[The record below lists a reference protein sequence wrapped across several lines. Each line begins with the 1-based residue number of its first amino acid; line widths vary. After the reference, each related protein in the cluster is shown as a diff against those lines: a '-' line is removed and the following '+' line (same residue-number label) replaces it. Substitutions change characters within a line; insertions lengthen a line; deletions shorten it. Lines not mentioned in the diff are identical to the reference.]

1 MNNIEDIYSL
11 SPTQHGLL
19 FHSVVEP
26 ESRVYYQQLSLE
38 IQGPLNLTAFRS
50 AWQALMQRHAVMRSA
65 FLWEDLDDAYQ
76 VVQQE
81 VELPLSLLDWRER
94 ADQQAA
100 LEQLALEQRA
110 EPLELNDA
118 PLMRV
123 SLVRLAEQRWH
134 LSWTFHHILMDGW
147 SVGIAIQ
154 EWLALYYEQALG
166 RAANLPATRPYRDYI
181 AWLAEQDMDATE
193 HFWRDQLHDLNEPTP
208 LPDFAVRLAPPSGAP
223 FAERESLLAAC
234 ETEQLSSFARRHDLT
249 INTLI
254 QGAWALLLGLHA
266 GRDDVVYGVT
276 VAGRPETLAAVES
289 TVGLFIN
296 TLPLRVQWADS
307 PVLVDWL
314 QHLQQANSDLRHH
327 AYLPIGK
334 LKSMSKI
341 AAERALFDS
350 ILVFENFP
358 VTDALNQDADGL
370 SFIAPSNDHQVD
382 GITHTQGRNHFP
394 LSLIVVP
401 GERLNYLF
409 SYDRKRFSDAEVA
422 TLSAQLRSILLAMT
436 AQPQCRVGELDWL
449 SAEERQQL
457 LANGSGTTLSVP
469 DQCLHQHFERQ
480 VAAYP
485 EQLAVQ
491 DRQVALSYREL
502 DQRAN
507 RLSHYLRSQGVGA
520 DSLVALALERSA
532 DFVIALLATLKAGAA
547 YLPLDLKQP
556 VGRLADVLVDSRAA
570 LVIGAAPSDQLARLA
585 EHTPALWLTQ
595 AAQAIATQADT
606 TPDLAHSLDAA
617 AYVIYT
623 SGSTGTPKGVV
634 VEHRAIVDYVTAV
647 QSVLNPPE
655 AARYGLLS
663 SVAADLGHTQLFGAL
678 CTGGSLL
685 LVDDDSGFSPLALA
699 ELFSQHPID
708 VLKITPSHLGG
719 LLQALP
725 DASLLPKALLVF
737 GGDALSP
744 ALLEKVNGLAPDL
757 KVFNHY
763 GPSEATVGAIATELP
778 MGLRSIALGRPL
790 PNRQL
795 RVVDVNGQP
804 VATGVSGELLING
817 ALARG
822 YLHRPDLTDERFLV
836 DAQQHRWYRTGDR
849 VRWLVDG
856 QLAFLGRVDSQVK
869 IRGYRL
875 ELGEVEA
882 QIKRLSPLIE
892 QALVRAVELDG
903 GLRLV
908 AWLVAS
914 QSLSPA
920 KLRDDLAMRVPD
932 YMVPAH
938 FITLDELPLNRN
950 GKVDAARLPIPQKP
964 SDDSASHIAPRNE
977 VEALLAEIWKEVLK
991 LDRVGVQDNFFT
1003 LGGDSILNLQIIA
1016 RANQQGLKLT
1026 PRQLFE
1032 NRTIADIARVLGAD
1046 ASHAVAQ
1053 NLAEGYELPLG
1064 AGQLARL
1071 EQGPLDATWR
1081 CVALSQPIDSDLLS
1095 QAISALQQHHQAL
1108 RLALHVSPDG
1118 KWQQRVMVAA
1128 KVPVVNRQRLDE
1140 RSQASLQALAQA
1152 GVDTLDWS
1160 AGQTLHAQLLE
1171 QGDKHYLLLAAHPLC
1186 IDEASWSLLLT
1197 DLNLALAQLLYHR
1210 PVRLNYNGGDF
1221 SQWTRHQQNHA
1232 QGDALDEAWEHWL
1245 QFAGMDLLLLPDSQQ
1260 PDQVTEYTLPADTS
1274 SELKRLGE
1282 ALQLDWNCLLASA
1295 VAEQCREQCGP
1306 GLIAL
1311 TLHGARPAADRL
1323 PVSAP
1328 ITTADLDPAR
1338 IIGALELAVPFYL
1351 QPQGETLLQR
1361 LQATSAQLHAYPQH
1375 GADYGALRYL
1385 SDNTYLQEPLRDLPT
1400 APIAIRWMGDR
1411 DAHREQRAILAE
1423 VEAAHQPSSQ
1433 ACALTLDASWQDG
1446 RLLLRCAG
1454 TLAADWAPQLVQR
1467 LTELTAL
1474 LAQPGLRPAS
1484 AAFPLCHRQA
1494 STLADEPLDWP
1505 NIEDLYPLSAMQQ
1518 GMLLHTLLQ
1527 PHSGIYLMQQ
1537 RYSWD
1542 GALQRPAMEA
1552 AWQLFLDRHPMMR
1565 TAFWWQKDHAP
1576 LQCVFRKTDPAFDW
1590 QDLRH
1595 LDADQQRQAMDQAL
1609 EAQRQQGFD
1618 MGKAPLT
1625 HLRIFQLDE
1634 RRFAVVRSFHHI
1646 LTDAWCFGLLMEDL
1660 LAIYQAI
1667 VRQEPVARP
1676 RLRSFRGYM
1685 SWLERHDM
1693 AAAHAFWQA
1702 DLAGFSEPTPLHVDS
1717 APARAEQ
1724 APEAVGDQDRTLSV
1738 AQTQR
1743 LQQLCQQFQLTPNTW
1758 IQGAWALLLSRYSG
1772 NRDVLFGVTVAGR
1785 PTDLAGVEEM
1795 VGIFINSLPLRI
1807 DVDPDAVVAEWLQ
1820 ALMSHNAQLR
1830 EHESASLV
1838 DIQRCSGVPRGQ
1850 QLFDSLVVFENAP
1863 LDISSVQLD
1872 NFSIDI
1878 YEDRVHTNFPM
1889 TVVLYPGD
1897 RLGIRLSYDSQRFT
1911 TDTVQ
1916 RMLGHLVQLLT
1927 SMLDEPQATLGS
1939 LHMLPEPERQQLQVE
1954 YNRSAVDFPL
1964 ERGYAAL
1971 FAEQV
1976 RSHAQHI
1983 AAVCQGESLTY
1994 AELDRRANGIAHALQ
2009 AAGVGPETLVALFAE
2024 RGLALL
2030 TMMIATLKAGA
2041 AFQALDIQQPPARLA
2056 ELLALGEAPVL
2067 LVDGSATAALDKV
2080 LPQMGKQPTC
2090 LIAESLWQGAEPPAV
2105 NYVHN
2110 PDQLAYVIFTSG
2122 STGKPKGVM
2131 VEQRGMLNN
2140 MFGKVPALGLGE
2152 HDHIAQTASA
2162 AFDICV
2168 WQFLAAPLFGAAVHI
2183 LPDAQAHDPLA
2194 LLDAVQEHGLTLLET
2209 VPALIRGMLQECQ
2222 AQHSLAS
2229 LRWLLPTGEALP
2241 PALAR
2246 DWCARFPNIP
2256 MMNAYGPAEC
2266 SDDVAFHAITRS
2278 PDADCLHMP
2287 IGRPTANNQMFVLD
2301 AELRLVPIGVP
2312 GELCIGGVGVGRGYL
2327 RDPQRTREAF
2337 VEHPFEPGAHLYRS
2351 GDIGRM
2357 RADGVFEYLGRRD
2370 QQVKIRGFRI
2380 ELGEIENRL
2389 MQHPAVSSAAVLALP
2404 DARGAL
2410 QLVAWYVLESTADFA
2425 SESAQQVLSA
2435 YLGKQLAAYMVP
2447 ARWLNLAQLPLNA
2460 NGKVD
2465 RRALA
2470 ALDLPLAEQ
2479 GQEQHVAPRTETE
2492 KVLAELWQD
2501 ILGVDSVG
2509 VHDDFFAIGG
2519 HSLLATQVLSRIRR
2533 RLQVNLP
2540 LRILFE
2546 GGTLEQLAQAV
2557 DRQRDAQTGLDCDNG
2572 SEHEIVPVSR
2582 DQSLPLSFAQ
2592 QRLWFLDRFEGPSAA
2607 YNMGSVVRLRGALDI
2622 GALQAALQSLLERH
2636 ESLRTAFQLK
2646 GDQPCQIISPAPTV
2660 ELTPTD
2666 LSALAD
2672 QEQMQTLQRLIDE
2685 QAARPFDLQQAP
2697 MLRASLLHLGK
2708 DDHVLQVVLHHIAT
2722 DAWSMGILMQE
2733 LITGYQACTQGATP
2747 AFAPLPIQY
2756 ADYAHWQRS
2765 EPQQRLL
2772 ARAIDYWRR
2781 QLDGAPTLIP
2791 LPLDYPRPARPNY
2804 QGASLQQR
2812 FTPAQTQVLKAY
2824 AQEQKA
2830 TLFMVLLNAFNSL
2843 MQRATGAHDFIVGT
2857 DLANREHPALE
2868 KLIGFFVNV
2877 LPIRARVTEGE
2888 SFGARLQRLRDDCL
2902 SAFQHQQVPF
2912 DKLVEALQPPR
2923 TAGVNPLV
2931 QVLFVMQNTP
2941 GTNASLPGLE
2951 IEEHLL
2957 PGHQSSKFDLA
2968 VFVEEDDEQGLN
2980 VRWVYRTSVLGAPT
2994 VNCLEQGF
3002 ENLLERIVT
3011 APEQAL
3017 EDWSW
3022 RLEGNPAAPAPA
3034 QPQPP
3039 ADDAATRSARKLSK
3053 MSKLKQTRAS
3063 GVSQL
3068 PHQQVRTRSLI
3079 DGQALPLVIEP
3090 LLGDLD
3096 PVHWALQARPW
3107 INEQLR
3113 THGGLLLR
3121 GFNLPDA
3128 TAFEQ
3133 FAQAIEPDLYGT
3145 YGDLPKNTSGKN
3157 IYHSTPYP
3165 EQHMI
3170 LFHNESS
3177 HLPQWPRKQWFFCE
3191 IPAPHGGCTP
3201 IVDCRQVLARLPE
3214 DLVTRLKAKG
3224 LLYVRHFTD
3233 KLDVRW
3239 QDFFKTEERAEV
3251 ERQCRET
3258 GMQWQWLDADNL
3270 RIAQH
3275 CPAIVA
3281 HPDTGELT
3289 FFNQVQLHHS
3299 ACLEPEVRSN
3309 LINLFGLGNLPRNV
3323 YYGDGSVIEDEVMET
3338 IGAAYEDCA
3347 VRFAWQK
3354 GDMVMLD
3361 NMLVAHARD
3370 PFEGERKIC
3379 VAMGQ
3384 MMNREQ
3390 LDASQAK
3397 LQDPEVQA

>member
-26 ESRVYYQQLSLE
+26 DSRVYYQQLSLE
-38 IQGPLNLTAFRS
+38 IQGPLNLTAFRG

-76 VVQQE
+76 VVQQD
-81 VELPLSLLDWRER
+81 VDAPVNLLDWQDLTEPRE
-94 ADQQAA
+94 A
-100 LEQLALEQRA
+100 LQQLALEQRA
-110 EPLELNDA
+110 QALELNES

-123 SLVRLAEQRWH
+123 CLVRLAPQRWH
-134 LSWTFHHILMDGW
+134 LTWTFHHILMDGW

-166 RAANLPATRPYRDYI
+166 RPAHLPSTRPYRDYI
-181 AWLAEQDMDATE
+181 AWLSEQDMAATE
-193 HFWRDQLHDLNEPTP
+193 SFWRNQLQDLNEPTP
-208 LPDFAVRLAPPSGAP
+208 LPDFAVRTAKPAGAP
-223 FAERESLLAAC
+223 FAERESLLQAS
-234 ETEQLSSFARRHDLT
+234 ETEQLSNFARRHDLT
-249 INTLI
+249 VNTLI
-254 QGAWALLLGLHA
+254 QGAWALLLGQHA

-276 VAGRPETLAAVES
+276 VAGRPEHLTAVEG

-314 QHLQQANSDLRHH
+314 QQLQQANSDLRHH
-327 AYLPIGK
+327 AYLPLGK
-334 LKSMSKI
+334 LKAMSKI

-370 SFIAPSNDHQVD
+370 SFIAPASEQQAD

-401 GERLNYLF
+401 GEQLNYLF
-409 SYDRKRFSDAEVA
+409 SYDRSRFSDAEIAV
-422 TLSAQLRSILLAMT
+422 LSAQLRAILLAMT
-436 AQPQCRVGELDWL
+436 AQPQARVGELDWL

-457 LANGSGTTLSVP
+457 QAIGSGAALAVP
-469 DQCLHQHFERQ
+469 NECLHQRFESM
-480 VAAYP
+480 VAAQP
-485 EQLAVQ
+485 EQWAVR
-491 DRQVALSYREL
+491 DHKGALSYREL
-502 DQRAN
+502 DQQAN
-507 RLSHYLRSQGVGA
+507 RLSQHLRAQGIGH
-520 DSLVALALERSA
+520 DSLVALALERSN

-556 VGRLADVLVDSRAA
+556 AGRLADVLVDSRAA
-570 LVIGAAPSDQLARLA
+570 LLIGAAPSPLLNRLV
-585 EHTPALWLTQ
+585 EHTPVLWLNESASVI
-595 AAQAIATQADT
+595 AAQPDT
-606 TPDLAHSLDAA
+606 APAVEHSPSDA

-634 VEHRAIVDYVTAV
+634 VEHQAIVNYVTAV
-647 QSVLNPPE
+647 QAVLKPP
-655 AARYGLLS
+655 ANARYGMLS

-699 ELFSQHPID
+699 ELFSQYPID

-725 DASLLPKALLVF
+725 DARLLPNALLVF
-737 GGDALSP
+737 GGDALTP
-744 ALLEKVNGLAPDL
+744 ALLDKVNGLAPDL

-763 GPSEATVGAIATELP
+763 GPSEATVGAIATQLP
-778 MGLRSIALGRPL
+778 AGLRSIALGRPL

-795 RVVDVNGQP
+795 RVVDANGQQ
-804 VATGVSGELLING
+804 VATGVSGELLISG

-822 YLHRPDLTDERFLV
+822 YLHRQDLTDERFHV
-836 DAQQHRWYRTGDR
+836 DAEQQRWYRTGDR
-849 VRWLVDG
+849 VRWRVDG
-856 QLAFLGRVDSQVK
+856 QVAFLGRVDSQVK
-869 IRGYRL
+869 IRGNRL

-882 QIKRLSPLIE
+882 QIKRLSPMIE

-908 AWLVAS
+908 AWLVSS

-938 FITLDELPLNRN
+938 FISLDELPLNRN
-950 GKVDAARLPIPQKP
+950 GKVDASRLPLPQKP
-964 SDDSASHIAPRNE
+964 VDDSASHIAPRND
-977 VEALLAEIWKEVLK
+977 VEALLAQIWQDVLK
-991 LDRVGVQDNFFT
+991 LERVGVQDNFFA

-1046 ASHAVAQ
+1046 ASNAVAE

-1071 EQGPLDATWR
+1071 EQGSLAATWR
-1081 CVALSQPIDSDLLS
+1081 CVALSQSIDSDLLGR
-1095 QAISALQQHHQAL
+1095 AITALQQHHQAL
-1108 RLALHVSPDG
+1108 RLGLQALPDG
-1118 KWQQRVMVAA
+1118 QWQQRVMVAPKA
-1128 KVPVVNRQRLDE
+1128 PIVSVQTVEALNP
-1140 RSQASLQALAQA
+1140 AHLQILAQA
-1152 GVDTLDWS
+1152 GVDALELD
-1160 AGQTLHAQLLE
+1160 AGQTLHASLLNH
-1171 QGDKHYLLLAAHPLC
+1171 GDQPYVLLAAHPLC
-1186 IDEASWSLLLT
+1186 VDEASWSLLLT
-1197 DLNLALAQLLYHR
+1197 DLNLALAQLLYQR
-1210 PVRLNYNGGDF
+1210 PVRLSYNGGDF
-1221 SQWTRHQQNHA
+1221 THWTRHQQHHA

-1245 QFAGMDLLLLPDSQQ
+1245 QFAGMDTLQLPDSQQ
-1260 PDQVTEYTLPADTS
+1260 PSSVVEQTLPADTS
-1274 SELKRLGE
+1274 RELKRLGDV
-1282 ALQLDWNCLLASA
+1282 LQLDWNSLLASA
-1295 VAEQCREQCGP
+1295 VIEQCREHGN

-1311 TLHGARPAADRL
+1311 NLQGARPAADRL
-1323 PVSAP
+1323 PVDAP
-1328 ITTADLDPAR
+1328 IALADLDPTR
-1338 IIGALELAVPFYL
+1338 LIGALERAVPFFL
-1351 QPQGETLLQR
+1351 QPEGDSLLQR
-1361 LQATSAQLHAYPQH
+1361 LQATAAQLRAYPQL

-1385 SDNTYLQEPLRDLPT
+1385 SDNTYLQEPLRDLPA
-1400 APIAIRWMGDR
+1400 APVAIRWLGDR
-1411 DAHREQRAILAE
+1411 DGHREQRGILAK
-1423 VEAAHQPSSQ
+1423 VEAAHQPSAAS
-1433 ACALTLDASWQDG
+1433 CPLTLDAFWQDG
-1446 RLLLRCAG
+1446 QLHLRCEGA
-1454 TLAADWAPQLVQR
+1454 LAARWAPQLLQR
-1467 LTELTAL
+1467 LTELAAL
-1474 LAQPGLRPAS
+1474 LAQPDLRPAS
-1484 AAFPLCHRQA
+1484 QAFALCHRQA
-1494 STLADEPLDWP
+1494 ATLASEPLDWP
-1505 NIEDLYPLSAMQQ
+1505 NIEDLYPLSSMQQ

-1552 AWQLFLDRHPMMR
+1552 AWQVFLDRHPMMR
-1565 TAFWWQKDHAP
+1565 TAFWWQDDHEP
-1576 LQCVFRKTDPAFDW
+1576 LQCVYRQTDPAFDW

-1595 LDADQQRQAMDQAL
+1595 LDPQQQTLAMDQAL

-1618 MGKAPLT
+1618 MARAPLT
-1625 HLRIFQLDE
+1625 HLRIFQLDD

-1667 VRQEPVARP
+1667 LRQEPVARP
-1676 RLRSFRGYM
+1676 RFRSFRGYM

-1717 APARAEQ
+1717 PVARPEQ
-1724 APEAVGDQDRTLSV
+1724 APEAVGDMDRTLSIS
-1738 AQTQR
+1738 QTQR
-1743 LQQLCQQFQLTPNTW
+1743 LQQLCQHYQLTPNTW

-1772 NRDVLFGVTVAGR
+1772 HRDVLFGVTVAGR
-1785 PTDLAGVEEM
+1785 PTELAGVEEM

-1807 DVDPDAVVAEWLQ
+1807 DVDPQAQVSDWLQ
-1820 ALMSHNAQLR
+1820 ALLSHNAKLR

-1872 NFSIDI
+1872 DFSIDI

-1897 RLGIRLSYDSQRFT
+1897 RLGIRLSYDNQRFAA
-1911 TDTVQ
+1911 DTVQ
-1916 RMLGHLVQLLT
+1916 RMLGHLVQLLS
-1927 SMLDEPQATLGS
+1927 SMLDEPEATLGS
-1939 LHMLPEPERQQLQVE
+1939 LHMLPEAERQQLQIE
-1954 YNRSAVDFPL
+1954 CNRTDVDFPL

-1971 FAEQV
+1971 FAEQAQ
-1976 RSHAQHI
+1976 RRAQHI
-1983 AAVCQGESLTY
+1983 AAVCQGQSLTY
-1994 AELDRRANGIAHALQ
+1994 AELDRRANGVAHALQ

-2024 RGLALL
+2024 RDLALL

-2056 ELLALGEAPVL
+2056 ELLDLGQAPLL
-2067 LVDGSATAALDKV
+2067 LVCENATAALDQV
-2080 LPQMGKQPTC
+2080 LPHLQQQPSC
-2090 LIAESLWQGAEPPAV
+2090 LIAQTLWQGAEKPAV
-2105 NYVHN
+2105 SYTHD

-2122 STGKPKGVM
+2122 STGTPKGVM

-2152 HDHIAQTASA
+2152 LDRIAQTASP
-2162 AFDICV
+2162 AFDISV
-2168 WQFLAAPLFGAAVHI
+2168 WQFLAAPLFGATVHI

-2194 LLDAVQEHGLTLLET
+2194 LLEAVQDNRLTLLET
-2209 VPALIRGMLQECQ
+2209 VPALIRGMLQESQ
-2222 AQHSLAS
+2222 AQHSLSS

-2246 DWCARFPNIP
+2246 DWCARFPAIP

-2266 SDDVAFHAITRS
+2266 SDDVAFHAITQA

-2287 IGRPTANNQMFVLD
+2287 IGTPTANNRMFVLD
-2301 AELRLVPIGVP
+2301 ADLRLVPIGVP

-2337 VEHPFEPGAHLYRS
+2337 VPHPFEPGARLYRT

-2410 QLVAWYVLESTADFA
+2410 QLVAWYVLDSAANLGGEP
-2425 SESAQQVLSA
+2425 AQQRLSA
-2435 YLGKQLAAYMVP
+2435 YLGSQLAAYMVP
-2447 ARWLNLAQLPLNA
+2447 ARWLELAQLPLNA

-2479 GQEQHVAPRTETE
+2479 DQQQRVAPRTATE
-2492 KVLAELWQD
+2492 EALAEIWQGL
-2501 ILGVDSVG
+2501 LGLDTVG

-2519 HSLLATQVLSRIRR
+2519 HSLLATQMLSRIRR
-2533 RLQVNLP
+2533 RLEVNLP
-2540 LRILFE
+2540 LRIVFE
-2546 GGTLEQLAQAV
+2546 GGTLERLAEAV
-2557 DRQRDAQTGLDCDNG
+2557 DRQRDGQNAVERD
-2572 SEHEIVPVSR
+2572 SEIVRVPR
-2582 DQSLPLSFAQ
+2582 DQTLPLSYAQ

-2622 GALQAALQSLLERH
+2622 AALQAALQAVLERH
-2636 ESLRTAFQLK
+2636 ESLRTAFELK
-2646 GDQPCQIISPAPTV
+2646 GEQPCQVISAVPTV
-2660 ELTPTD
+2660 DLTPND
-2666 LSALAD
+2666 LGHLAG
-2672 QEQMQTLQRLIDE
+2672 EQQAQALQRLIDE
-2685 QAARPFDLQQAP
+2685 QASRPFDLQQAP
-2697 MLRASLLHLGK
+2697 MLRASLLRLGA
-2708 DDHVLQVVLHHIAT
+2708 DDHVLQLVLHHIAT

-2733 LITGYQACTQGATP
+2733 LITGYLAFSSGSTP
-2747 AFAPLPIQY
+2747 VFAPLPIQY

-2772 ARAIDYWRR
+2772 AQDIDYWRR
-2781 QLDGAPTLIP
+2781 QLDGAPTVIP
-2791 LPLDYPRPARPNY
+2791 LPLDRPRPARPDY
-2804 QGASLQQR
+2804 RGASLQQR
-2812 FTPAQTQVLKAY
+2812 FTAAKTQVLKAY
-2824 AQEQKA
+2824 AQEQRA

-2843 MQRATGAHDFIVGT
+2843 LQRASGAHDFIVGT
-2857 DLANREHPALE
+2857 DLANREHPAVE
-2868 KLIGFFVNV
+2868 NLIGFFVNV
-2877 LPIRARVTEGE
+2877 LPIRARLTEGE
-2888 SFGARLQRLRDDCL
+2888 PFDARLQRLREDCL

-2923 TAGVNPLV
+2923 TPGVNPLV

-2941 GTNASLPGLE
+2941 GANASLPGLE
-2951 IEEHLL
+2951 VEEYLIA
-2957 PGHQSSKFDLA
+2957 GQENSKFDLA
-2968 VFVEEDDEQGLN
+2968 VFVEEDDEQGLS
-2980 VRWVYRTSVLGAPT
+2980 VRWVYRTSVLDAPT
-2994 VNCLEQGF
+2994 VHHLEQGF
-3002 ENLLERIVT
+3002 ESLLERIVSEPT
-3011 APEQAL
+3011 KAL
-3017 EDWSW
+3017 DDWSW
-3022 RLEGNPAAPAPA
+3022 RLAPGSDSAVAEPEAAV
-3034 QPQPP
+3034 
-3039 ADDAATRSARKLSK
+3039 DDAAARSARKLSK
-3053 MSKLKQTRAS
+3053 MSKLKQTRATA
-3063 GVSQL
+3063 VSQL
-3068 PHQQVRTRSLI
+3068 PHEQVRIRTLI

-3113 THGGLLLR
+3113 THGGLLFR

-3128 TAFEQ
+3128 AAFEQ

-3191 IPAPHGGCTP
+3191 IPAPRGGCTP

-3214 DLVTRLKAKG
+3214 DIVARLKAQG

-3239 QDFFKTEERAEV
+3239 QDFFKTEQREDV
-3251 ERQCRET
+3251 ERQCLQT
-3258 GMQWQWLDADNL
+3258 GMQWQWLGADNL

-3281 HPDTGELT
+3281 HPDTGELS

-3299 ACLEPEVRSN
+3299 ACLEPEVRAN

-3323 YYGDGSVIEDEVMET
+3323 YYGDGSVIEDAVMEV

-3390 LDASQAK
+3390 LAQAM
-3397 LQDPEVQA
+3397 EVQA

>member
-19 FHSVVEP
+19 FHSVYEP
-26 ESRVYYQQLSLE
+26 DSRVYYQQLSLE
-38 IQGPLNLTAFRS
+38 MNGPLNLTAFRG

-76 VVQQE
+76 VVQQD
-81 VELPLSLLDWRER
+81 VEPPLNLLDWQDRTAPR
-94 ADQQAA
+94 DA
-100 LEQLALEQRA
+100 LQQLALEQRA
-110 EPLELNDA
+110 QPLELNDA

-123 SLVRLAEQRWH
+123 CLVRLAPQRWH
-134 LSWTFHHILMDGW
+134 LIWTFHHILMDGW

-154 EWLALYYEQALG
+154 EWLAFYYEQAHD
-166 RAANLPATRPYRDYI
+166 RPANLPSTRPYRDYI
-181 AWLAEQDMDATE
+181 AWLAEQDMAATE
-193 HFWRDQLHDLNEPTP
+193 GFWRNQLQDLSEPTP
-208 LPDFAVRLAPPSGAP
+208 LPDFAVRVAPPAGAP
-223 FAERESLLAAC
+223 FAERESLLEAS

-249 INTLI
+249 VNTLI
-254 QGAWALLLGLHA
+254 QGAWALLLGQHA

-276 VAGRPETLAAVES
+276 VAGRPENLTAVDS

-296 TLPLRVQWADS
+296 TLPLRVQWVDGPA
-307 PVLVDWL
+307 LVDWL
-314 QHLQQANSDLRHH
+314 QQLQRANSDLRHH
-327 AYLPIGK
+327 AYLPLGK
-334 LKSMSKI
+334 LKAMTKI

-370 SFIAPSNDHQVD
+370 SFIAPSSDQQVD
-382 GITHTQGRNHFP
+382 GITLTQGRNHFP

-401 GERLNYLF
+401 GEQLNYLF
-409 SYDRKRFSDAEVA
+409 SYDRSRFSDAEVA
-422 TLSAQLRSILLAMT
+422 VLSAQLSAILLAMT

-449 SAEERQQL
+449 STEEQQQL
-457 LANGSGTTLSVP
+457 LAKGSGAALPVP
-469 DQCLHQHFERQ
+469 DECLHQCFEGQ
-480 VAAYP
+480 VAAHP
-485 EQLAVQ
+485 GQLAVR
-491 DRQVALSYREL
+491 DRQIALSYREL
-502 DQRAN
+502 DQQAN
-507 RLSHYLRSQGVGA
+507 RLSHHLRAQGIGH
-520 DSLVALALERSA
+520 DSLVALALERNA

-556 VGRLADVLVDSRAA
+556 AGRLADVLVDSRAA
-570 LVIGAAPSDQLARLA
+570 LLIGAAPSALLTRLV
-585 EHTPALWLTQ
+585 EHTPVLWLTQ
-595 AAQAIATQADT
+595 AAQAIATQPDT
-606 TPDLAHSLDAA
+606 PPSVVHSPNDA

-634 VEHRAIVDYVTAV
+634 VEHQAIVDYVIAV
-647 QSVLNPPE
+647 QSVLKPPP

-678 CTGGSLL
+678 CSGGSLL

-699 ELFSQHPID
+699 ELFSQHPVD
-708 VLKITPSHLGG
+708 VLKITPSHLSG

-725 DASLLPKALLVF
+725 DARLLPTALLVF
-737 GGDALSP
+737 GGDALTP
-744 ALLEKVNGLAPDL
+744 TLLEKVNGLAPGL
-757 KVFNHY
+757 RVFNHY

-778 MGLRSIALGRPL
+778 AGLRSIALGRPL

-795 RVVDVNGQP
+795 RVVDASGQP
-804 VATGVSGELLING
+804 VATGVSGELLISG

-822 YLHRPDLTDERFLV
+822 YLHRPDLTAERFHV
-836 DAQQHRWYRTGDR
+836 DEQQQRWYRTGDR
-849 VRWLVDG
+849 VRWQVDG

-869 IRGYRL
+869 IRGNRL

-908 AWLVAS
+908 AYLVSS
-914 QSLSPA
+914 QSLSSV

-950 GKVDAARLPIPQKP
+950 GKVDPQRLPTPQKP
-964 SDDSASHIAPRNE
+964 ADDSASHIAPRND
-977 VEALLAEIWKEVLK
+977 VEALLAEIWQDVLK
-991 LDRVGVQDNFFT
+991 LERVGVQDNFFA

-1046 ASHAVAQ
+1046 ASNAVAE
-1053 NLAEGYELPLG
+1053 NLADGYELPLG

-1071 EQGPLDATWR
+1071 QQGPLQATWR
-1081 CVALSQPIDSDLLS
+1081 CVALSQAINSDLLS
-1095 QAISALQQHHQAL
+1095 QAIGALQQHHQAL
-1108 RLALHVSPDG
+1108 RLALQVLPDG
-1118 KWQQRVMVAA
+1118 EWQQRVLVAPKA
-1128 KVPVVNRQRLDE
+1128 SVITHQGLDE
-1140 RSQASLQALAQA
+1140 YSQACLQTLAQA
-1152 GVDTLDWS
+1152 GVDALELN
-1160 AGQTLHAQLLE
+1160 AGQTLHASLLDHD
-1171 QGDKHYLLLAAHPLC
+1171 DKHYLLLAAHPLC
-1186 IDEASWSLLLT
+1186 MDEASWSLLLT
-1197 DLNLALAQLLYHR
+1197 DLNLALAQLLYQR
-1210 PVRLNYNGGDF
+1210 PVRLSYTGGDF
-1221 SQWTRHQQNHA
+1221 TQWTRHQQNHA
-1232 QGDALDEAWEHWL
+1232 QGDALDDAWEHWL
-1245 QFAGMDLLLLPDSQQ
+1245 QFAGMEPLQLPDSQQ
-1260 PDQVTEYTLPADTS
+1260 PSRVVEQTLPATLS
-1274 SELKRLGE
+1274 SELKRLGDV
-1282 ALQLDWNCLLASA
+1282 LQLDWNSLLASA
-1295 VAEQCREQCGP
+1295 VVEQCRELCGA
-1306 GLIAL
+1306 GMVAL
-1311 TLHGARPAADRL
+1311 NLHGARPAAARL

-1328 ITTADLDPAR
+1328 IAVADLDPVR
-1338 IIGALELAVPFYL
+1338 IIGPLELALPVFL
-1351 QPQGETLLQR
+1351 QPEGDTLLQR
-1361 LQATSAQLHAYPQH
+1361 LQATAAQLRAYPQH

-1385 SDNTYLQEPLRDLPT
+1385 SDNTYLQEPLRDLPA
-1400 APIAIRWMGDR
+1400 APVAIRWLGDR
-1411 DAHREQRAILAE
+1411 DGHREQLGILAH
-1423 VEAAHQPSSQ
+1423 VEAANQPSASTH
-1433 ACALTLDASWQDG
+1433 ALTVDACWQDG
-1446 RLLLRCAG
+1446 HLQMRCEGA
-1454 TLAADWAPQLVQR
+1454 LAASWAPRLVQR
-1467 LTELTAL
+1467 LTELAGL
-1474 LAQPGLRPAS
+1474 LAEPDLRPAS
-1484 AAFPLCHRQA
+1484 QAFALCHKQA
-1494 STLADEPLDWP
+1494 GTLAAVPLDWS
-1505 NIEDLYPLSAMQQ
+1505 NIEDVYPLSSMQQ

-1542 GALQRPAMEA
+1542 GVLQRPAMEA
-1552 AWQLFLDRHPMMR
+1552 AWQVFLDRHPMMR
-1565 TAFWWQKDHAP
+1565 TAFWWQDDHEP
-1576 LQCVFRKTDPAFDW
+1576 LQCVYRKTVPAFDW

-1595 LDADQQRQAMDQAL
+1595 LDEEQQRLAMDQTL
-1609 EAQRQQGFD
+1609 EAQRLQGFD
-1618 MGKAPLT
+1618 MSCAPLT
-1625 HLRIFQLDE
+1625 HLRVFQLDE

-1660 LAIYQAI
+1660 LAIYQAM

-1693 AAAHAFWQA
+1693 AAAHAFWQTE
-1702 DLAGFSEPTPLHVDS
+1702 LAGFSEPTPLHVDS
-1717 APARAEQ
+1717 PVARPEQ
-1724 APEAVGDQDRTLSV
+1724 APEQVGDFDRTLSIT
-1738 AQTQR
+1738 QTQR
-1743 LQQLCQQFQLTPNTW
+1743 LQQLCQHYQLTPNTW

-1807 DVDPDAVVAEWLQ
+1807 DVDPEAVVSDWLQ
-1820 ALMSHNAQLR
+1820 ALLSHNAQLR

-1838 DIQRCSGVPRGQ
+1838 DIQRCSDVPRGQ

-1872 NFSIDI
+1872 AFSIDI

-1897 RLGIRLSYDSQRFT
+1897 RLGIRLSYDSQRFAS
-1911 TDTVQ
+1911 DTVQ
-1916 RMLGHLVQLLT
+1916 RMLGHLVQLLC
-1927 SMLDEPQATLGS
+1927 SMLDEPQAQLGS
-1939 LHMLPEPERQQLQVE
+1939 LHMLPEAERQQLQVE
-1954 YNRSAVDFPL
+1954 CNRSEADFPL

-1971 FAEQV
+1971 FAEQA
-1976 RSHAQHI
+1976 RRRPQHI
-1983 AAVCQGESLTY
+1983 AAVCQQQSLTY
-1994 AELDRRANGIAHALQ
+1994 AELDRRANSIAYALQ

-2041 AFQALDIQQPPARLA
+2041 AFQALDVQQPPARLA
-2056 ELLALGEAPVL
+2056 ELLDLGEAPLL
-2067 LVDGSATAALDKV
+2067 LVCDSAMATLDDV
-2080 LPQMGKQPTC
+2080 LPHMRKQPTC
-2090 LIAESLWQGAEPPAV
+2090 LIAQTLWQGAEQPAV
-2105 NYVHN
+2105 NYAHD

-2122 STGKPKGVM
+2122 STGTPKGVM

-2152 HDHIAQTASA
+2152 HDRIAQTASA

-2168 WQFLAAPLFGAAVHI
+2168 WQFLAAPLFGATVHI

-2194 LLDAVQEHGLTLLET
+2194 LLDAVQDNRLTLLET
-2209 VPALIRGMLQECQ
+2209 VPTLIRGMLQECQ
-2222 AQHSLAS
+2222 AQHSLTS

-2241 PALAR
+2241 PVLAR
-2246 DWCARFPNIP
+2246 DWCARFPAIP

-2266 SDDVAFHAITRS
+2266 SDDVAFHPITQA

-2287 IGRPTANNQMFVLD
+2287 IGTPTANNQMFVLD
-2301 AELRLVPIGVP
+2301 AALRMVPIGVP

-2337 VEHPFEPGAHLYRS
+2337 VPHPFEPGARLYRT
-2351 GDIGRM
+2351 GDIGRL

-2370 QQVKIRGFRI
+2370 QQVKIRGYRI

-2389 MQHPAVSSAAVLALP
+2389 MQHPMVSSAAVLALP

-2410 QLVAWYVLESTADFA
+2410 QLVAWYVLDSAADLNGESPK
-2425 SESAQQVLSA
+2425 QLLSA
-2435 YLGKQLAAYMVP
+2435 YLGNQLAAYMVP
-2447 ARWLNLAQLPLNA
+2447 ARWLSLAQLPLNA

-2470 ALDLPLAEQ
+2470 AQDLPLTEQ
-2479 GQEQHVAPRTETE
+2479 DQEQRVAPRTATE
-2492 KVLAELWQD
+2492 KVLAELWKEL
-2501 ILGVDSVG
+2501 LGLDNVG

-2533 RLQVNLP
+2533 RLEVNLP
-2540 LRILFE
+2540 LRTLFE
-2546 GGTLEQLAQAV
+2546 RGTLEQLAEAV
-2557 DRQRDAQTGLDCDNG
+2557 DWQRNTQTEVA
-2572 SEHEIVPVSR
+2572 SESEIAPVPR
-2582 DQSLPLSFAQ
+2582 DQTLPLSYAQ

-2607 YNMGSVVRLRGALDI
+2607 YNMGSVVRLRGTLDI
-2622 GALQAALQSLLERH
+2622 AALQAALQSVLERH

-2646 GDQPCQIISPAPTV
+2646 GEQPCQVINQAPKV
-2660 ELTPTD
+2660 DLTPTD
-2666 LSALAD
+2666 LGALAG
-2672 QEQMQTLQRLIDE
+2672 EQQAHTLQRLIDE
-2685 QAARPFDLQQAP
+2685 QASRPFDLQQAP
-2697 MLRASLLHLGK
+2697 MLRASLLRLGA
-2708 DDHVLQVVLHHIAT
+2708 DDHVLQLVLHHIAS

-2733 LITGYQACTQGATP
+2733 LITGYLAWSSGSTP
-2747 AFAPLPIQY
+2747 VFAPLPIQY

-2772 ARAIDYWRR
+2772 AQAIDYWRR
-2781 QLDGAPTLIP
+2781 QLDGAPTLIA
-2791 LPLDYPRPARPNY
+2791 LPLDRPRPARPDY

-2812 FTPAQTQVLKAY
+2812 FTPTQTQVLKAY
-2824 AQEQKA
+2824 AQEQRA

-2843 MQRATGAHDFIVGT
+2843 LQRATGAHDFIVGT
-2857 DLANREHPALE
+2857 DLANREHPAVE
-2868 KLIGFFVNV
+2868 NLIGFFVNV
-2877 LPIRARVTEGE
+2877 LPIRARLTEGE
-2888 SFGARLQRLRDDCL
+2888 HFNARLQRLRDDCL

-2923 TAGVNPLV
+2923 TPGVNPLV

-2951 IEEHLL
+2951 IEEHLV
-2957 PGHQSSKFDLA
+2957 PGQESSKFDLA

-2980 VRWVYRTSVLGAPT
+2980 VRWVYRTSVLDAQT
-2994 VNCLEQGF
+2994 VNRLEQGF
-3002 ENLLERIVT
+3002 ESLLERIVI
-3011 APEQAL
+3011 APTQAL
-3017 EDWSW
+3017 DDWSW
-3022 RLEGNPAAPAPA
+3022 RLAPGSDTTAVA
-3034 QPQPP
+3034 QPEI
-3039 ADDAATRSARKLSK
+3039 ALDDAAARSARKQSK
-3053 MSKLKQTRAS
+3053 MSKLKQTRATA
-3063 GVSQL
+3063 VSQL
-3068 PHQQVRTRSLI
+3068 AHEQVRIRTLI
-3079 DGQALPLVIEP
+3079 DGQALPLLIEP
-3090 LLGDLD
+3090 LLADLD
-3096 PVHWALQARPW
+3096 PVHWALQARVW

-3113 THGGLLLR
+3113 THGGLLFR

-3128 TAFEQ
+3128 AAFEQ

-3191 IPAPHGGCTP
+3191 TPAPRGGCTP

-3214 DLVTRLKAKG
+3214 NIVARLKTLG

-3239 QDFFKTEERAEV
+3239 QDFFKTEQREEV
-3251 ERQCRET
+3251 ERQCRQT
-3258 GMQWQWLDADNL
+3258 GMQWEWLGADNL

-3281 HPDTGELT
+3281 HPDTGELS
-3289 FFNQVQLHHS
+3289 FFNQVQLHHC
-3299 ACLEPEVRSN
+3299 ACLEPEVRAN

-3323 YYGDGSVIEDEVMET
+3323 YYGDGSVIEDEVMEV

-3347 VRFAWQK
+3347 VRFTWQK

-3384 MMNREQ
+3384 MMNREE
-3390 LDASQAK
+3390 LKGSQSST
-3397 LQDPEVQA
+3397 QDEEVQA

>member
-19 FHSVVEP
+19 FHSVLEP
-26 ESRVYYQQLSLE
+26 DSRVYYQQLSLE
-38 IQGPLNLTAFRS
+38 IQGPLNLTAFRG

-76 VVQQE
+76 VVQQDLA
-81 VELPLSLLDWRER
+81 VPLSLLDWRER
-94 ADQQAA
+94 DDQQIA

-110 EPLELNDA
+110 EPLEQNDA

-123 SLVRLAEQRWH
+123 SLVRLDEQRFH
-134 LSWTFHHILMDGW
+134 LTWTFHHILMDGW

-181 AWLAEQDMDATE
+181 AWLAEQDMAATE
-193 HFWRDQLHDLNEPTP
+193 AFWREQLQDLNEPTP

-223 FAERESLLAAC
+223 FAERESLLEAG

-249 INTLI
+249 VNTLI
-254 QGAWALLLGLHA
+254 QGAWALLLGQHA

-276 VAGRPETLAAVES
+276 VAGRPENLSAVES

-307 PVLVDWL
+307 PTLVDWL
-314 QHLQQANSDLRHH
+314 QQLQQANSDLRHH

-370 SFIAPSNDHQVD
+370 SFIAPSNDQQVD

-401 GERLNYLF
+401 GEQLNYLF
-409 SYDRKRFSDAEVA
+409 SYDRKRFSDAEIA
-422 TLSAQLRSILLAMT
+422 MLSAQLRAILLAMT
-436 AQPQCRVGELDWL
+436 AQPQCQVAELDWL
-449 SAEERQQL
+449 STEEQQQL
-457 LANGSGTTLSVP
+457 LVKGSGTSLPVP
-469 DQCLHQHFERQ
+469 EQCLHQRFEQQ
-480 VAAYP
+480 VAANP
-485 EQLAVQ
+485 EQLAVR
-491 DRQVALSYREL
+491 DRQVALTYREL

-507 RLSHYLRSQGVGA
+507 QLSQHLRAQGIGA
-520 DSLVALALERSA
+520 DNLVALALDRSA

-556 VGRLADVLVDSRAA
+556 AGRLADVLVDSRAA
-570 LVIGAAPSDQLARLA
+570 LVIGAAPSAQLTRLA
-585 EHTPALWLTQ
+585 EHTPALWLSEAAAAI
-595 AAQAIATQADT
+595 AAQ
-606 TPDLAHSLDAA
+606 PDSAPAVTHSPDAA

-647 QSVLNPPE
+647 QSVLNPPQ

-725 DASLLPKALLVF
+725 DARLLPTTLLVF

-744 ALLEKVNGLAPDL
+744 ALLDKVNGLAPQL

-778 MGLRSIALGRPL
+778 TGLRSIALGRPL

-795 RVVDVNGQP
+795 RVVDGNGQA
-804 VATGVSGELLING
+804 VATGVSGELLIGG

-822 YLHRPDLTDERFLV
+822 YLHRPDLTDERFIV
-836 DAQQHRWYRTGDR
+836 DAQQQRWYRTGDR

-869 IRGYRL
+869 IRGNRL

-908 AWLVAS
+908 AWLVSS

-950 GKVDAARLPIPQKP
+950 GKVDASRLPLPQKAA
-964 SDDSASHIAPRNE
+964 DDSASHIAPRNE
-977 VEALLAEIWKEVLK
+977 VEALLAQIWQEVLK
-991 LDRVGVQDNFFT
+991 LDRVGVQDNFFA

-1046 ASHAVAQ
+1046 ASNTVAE
-1053 NLAEGYELPLG
+1053 NLADGYELPLG
-1064 AGQLARL
+1064 SGQLARV
-1071 EQGPLDATWR
+1071 EQGSLDATWR
-1081 CVALSQPIDSDLLS
+1081 CVALSQSIDSDLLS

-1108 RLALHVSPDG
+1108 RLALQISPEG
-1118 KWQQRVMVAA
+1118 QWQQRVMVAA
-1128 KVPVVNRQRLDE
+1128 KAPVISRQTLEDLDQTRL
-1140 RSQASLQALAQA
+1140 QTLAQA
-1152 GVDTLDWS
+1152 GVDALELS
-1160 AGQTLHAQLLE
+1160 AGQTLHASLLE
-1171 QGDKHYLLLAAHPLC
+1171 HGDKHCVLLAAHPLC
-1186 IDEASWSLLLT
+1186 VDEASWSLLLS
-1197 DLNLALAQLLYHR
+1197 DLNLALAQLLYQR
-1210 PVRLNYNGGDF
+1210 PVRLAYNGGDLT
-1221 SQWTRHQQNHA
+1221 QWTRHQQSHA

-1245 QFAGMDLLLLPDSQQ
+1245 QFAGMDVLQLPDSQQ
-1260 PDQVTEYTLPADTS
+1260 SSSVIEHALPADTS
-1274 SELKRLGE
+1274 SDLKRLGDV
-1282 ALQLDWNCLLASA
+1282 LQLDWNSLLASA
-1295 VAEQCREQCGP
+1295 VAEQCREVAGA

-1311 TLHGARPAADRL
+1311 NLHDARPAADRL

-1328 ITTADLDPAR
+1328 IAVADLDPAR

-1361 LQATSAQLHAYPQH
+1361 LQATASQLRAYPQH

-1385 SDNTYLQEPLRDLPT
+1385 SDNTYLQEPLRDLPA
-1400 APIAIRWMGDR
+1400 APVAIRWLGDR
-1411 DAHREQRAILAE
+1411 DGHREQRAILSQ
-1423 VEAAHQPSSQ
+1423 VEAAHQPSAPS
-1433 ACALTLDASWQDG
+1433 CALTLDASWQDG
-1446 RLLLRCAG
+1446 RLHLRCEGA
-1454 TLAADWAPQLVQR
+1454 LAADWAPQLVQR
-1467 LTELTAL
+1467 LTDLAAL
-1474 LAQPGLRPAS
+1474 LAQPELRPAS
-1484 AAFPLCHRQA
+1484 AAFPLCHKQA
-1494 STLADEPLDWP
+1494 ATLAAEPLDWP
-1505 NIEDLYPLSAMQQ
+1505 NIEDLYPLSSMQQ

-1565 TAFWWQKDHAP
+1565 TAFWWQEDHAP

-1595 LDADQQRQAMDQAL
+1595 LDAEQQRLAMDQAL

-1618 MGKAPLT
+1618 MARAPLT

-1660 LAIYQAI
+1660 LAIYQSI

-1676 RLRSFRGYM
+1676 LFRSFRGYM

-1693 AAAHAFWQA
+1693 AAALAFWQA

-1717 APARAEQ
+1717 SPARAEQ
-1724 APEAVGDQDRTLSV
+1724 APEAVGDQDRTLSI

-1743 LQQLCQQFQLTPNTW
+1743 LQQLCQQYQLTPNTW

-1795 VGIFINSLPLRI
+1795 VGIFINSLPLRV
-1807 DVDPDAVVAEWLQ
+1807 DVDPQALVSDWLQ

-1830 EHESASLV
+1830 EHESTSLV

-1897 RLGIRLSYDSQRFT
+1897 RLGIRLSYDNQRFT
-1911 TDTVQ
+1911 GETVQ

-1927 SMLDEPQATLGS
+1927 SMLDEPQAPLGS
-1939 LHMLPEPERQQLQVE
+1939 LHMLPSAERQQLQVE

-1971 FAEQV
+1971 FADQV
-1976 RSHAQHI
+1976 RNRGQHI

-1994 AELDRRANGIAHALQ
+1994 AELDRRTNGIARALQ
-2009 AAGVGPETLVALFAE
+2009 AKGVGPETLVALFAE

-2056 ELLALGEAPVL
+2056 ELLELGEAPVL
-2067 LVDGSATAALDKV
+2067 LVCEHATATLDNV
-2080 LPQMGKQPTC
+2080 LPQMAKQPTC
-2090 LIAESLWQGAEPPAV
+2090 LIAQTLWQGAEQPAV
-2105 NYVHN
+2105 SYVHN

-2140 MFGKVPALGLGE
+2140 KFGKVPSLGLGE
-2152 HDHIAQTASA
+2152 HDRIAQTASA

-2168 WQFLAAPLFGAAVHI
+2168 WQFLAAPLFGATVHI

-2194 LLDAVQEHGLTLLET
+2194 LLDAVQAHGLTLLET
-2209 VPALIRGMLQECQ
+2209 VPALIRGMLQESQ
-2222 AQHSLAS
+2222 AQQDLSS

-2266 SDDVAFHAITRS
+2266 SDDVAFHAITQA

-2287 IGRPTANNQMFVLD
+2287 IGTPTANNQMFVLD
-2301 AELRLVPIGVP
+2301 ADLRMVPIGVP
-2312 GELCIGGVGVGRGYL
+2312 GEICIGGVGVGRGYL

-2337 VEHPFEPGAHLYRS
+2337 VDHPFEPGARLYRS

-2410 QLVAWYVLESTADFA
+2410 QLVAWYVLDSAAEFT

-2435 YLGKQLAAYMVP
+2435 YLGQQLAAYMVP

-2470 ALDLPLAEQ
+2470 ALDVPLAVQ
-2479 GQEQHVAPRTETE
+2479 DQQQRVAPRTETE

-2501 ILGVDSVG
+2501 ILGLDSVG

-2533 RLQVNLP
+2533 RLEVNLP

-2557 DRQRDAQTGLDCDNG
+2557 DRQREAQNGLD
-2572 SEHEIVPVSR
+2572 SESEIVPVPR
-2582 DQSLPLSFAQ
+2582 DQMLPLSFAQ

-2622 GALQAALQSLLERH
+2622 AALQAALQSVLERH

-2646 GDQPCQIISPAPTV
+2646 GDQPVQVISPAPTV
-2660 ELTPTD
+2660 DLTPTD
-2666 LSALAD
+2666 LSALAGD
-2672 QEQMQTLQRLIDE
+2672 AQMQALQRLIDE
-2685 QAARPFDLQQAP
+2685 QAARAFDLQQAP
-2697 MLRASLLHLGK
+2697 MLRASLLRLGQ

-2733 LITGYQACTQGATP
+2733 LITGYLAYSNGATP
-2747 AFAPLPIQY
+2747 VFAPLPIQY

-2781 QLDGAPTLIP
+2781 QLEGAPPLIP
-2791 LPLDYPRPARPNY
+2791 LPLDAPRPTRPDY
-2804 QGASLQQR
+2804 HGASLQQS
-2812 FTPAQTQVLKAY
+2812 FTPAQTRVLKAY

-2857 DLANREHPALE
+2857 DLANREHPAVE
-2868 KLIGFFVNV
+2868 NLIGFFVNV
-2877 LPIRARVTEGE
+2877 LPIRARLTEGE
-2888 SFGARLQRLRDDCL
+2888 GFDARLQRLRDDCL

-2923 TAGVNPLV
+2923 TPGVNPLV

-2941 GTNASLPGLE
+2941 GTNASLPGLD

-2957 PGHQSSKFDLA
+2957 PGQESSKFDLA

-2994 VNCLEQGF
+2994 VNRLEQGF

-3017 EDWSW
+3017 QDWSW
-3022 RLEGNPAAPAPA
+3022 RLEGSSSAAPAPSEA
-3034 QPQPP
+3034 PSETP
-3039 ADDAATRSARKLSK
+3039 ADDAAARSARKMSK

-3068 PHQQVRTRSLI
+3068 AHEQVRTRTLI

-3096 PVHWALQARPW
+3096 PVHWALQARLW

-3113 THGGLLLR
+3113 THGGLLFR

-3128 TAFEQ
+3128 AAFEQ

-3177 HLPQWPRKQWFFCE
+3177 HLPQWPCKQWFFCE
-3191 IPAPHGGCTP
+3191 IPAPRGGCTP

-3214 DLVTRLKAKG
+3214 DIVARLKAKG

-3239 QDFFKTEERAEV
+3239 QDFFKTEVREEV

-3258 GMQWQWLDADNL
+3258 GMQWEWLGADNL

-3281 HPDTGELT
+3281 HPDTGELS

-3323 YYGDGSVIEDEVMET
+3323 YYGDGSVIEDEVMQV
-3338 IGAAYEDCA
+3338 IGAAYEECA

-3390 LDASQAK
+3390 LDA
-3397 LQDPEVQA
+3397 EVQA